1 MSEQD
6 PTGKVIETEASHAAY
21 VQQLLEE
28 LAQKDRELAET
39 RVELEQLRGGKTWPP
54 PPQKTRDEQDTDDL
68 TCQKHK
74 ADLLSEL
81 QFMRQAFATMNSELG
96 SVHRELAE
104 YRPLVAKMTEFLQA
118 GCCEHCPNRPPP
130 TPAPPP
136 GHASL
141 SVVPKA
147 ASGGGE

>member
-1 MSEQD
+1 MSNED
-6 PTGKVIETEASHAAY
+6 VTTKTIETEASHAAY

-28 LAQKDRELAET
+28 LAQKDRELVET
-39 RVELEQLRGGKTWPP
+39 RVELKQLRSGKTWPP

-68 TCQKHK
+68 TCEKHK

-104 YRPLVAKMTEFLQA
+104 YRPLVQRMTEFLQA
-118 GCCEHCPNRPPP
+118 GCCEHCPNRPPVP
-130 TPAPPP
+130 PAPPA
-136 GHASL
+136 GHTPL

-147 ASGGGE
+147 AAGGGE